1 MYMVSKRN
9 CYSRVTR
16 VDPWFAGRILMKNG
30 KLLASFHGV
39 QNVDIQKD
47 QESTSMYH
55 ITENGLMI
63 ALKNVGLINEPGSLG
78 LTKFDTSFHVYL
90 IPNSPAISLKIR
102 WIKSRIQCIGFLGRL
117 IFGPSKHLMGILGMD
132 FDRIL
137 RGF

>member
-1 MYMVSKRN
+1 M
-9 CYSRVTR
+9 TL

-47 QESTSMYH
+47 QESTSIYH

-63 ALKNVGLINEPGSLG
+63 TLKNVGLTNEPGSLG

-90 IPNSPAISLKIR
+90 MPNSPAISLKLR
-102 WIKSRIQCIGFLGRL
+102 WIRFRVQCIGFLCRL
-117 IFGPSKHLMGILGMD
+117 FFWTIQTPHEHP
-132 FDRIL
+132 RN
-137 RGF
+137 GF

>member
-1 MYMVSKRN
+1 MVSKRN
-9 CYSRVTR
+9 CYSRVTL
-16 VDPWFAGRILMKNG
+16 VDPWFAGRILMENG

-78 LTKFDTSFHVYL
+78 LTKL
-90 IPNSPAISLKIR
+90 AISLKIR